1 MCCHAY
7 TVLKSVFDPRLD
19 PSLPETETEAGPDA
33 EAGPEAGPGPGPE
46 REPENHVR
54 GYLMAIRYALS
65 HLVENANRSSGPLS
79 PILEKYK
86 HLIDPH
92 LYKKVVEGQCWLM
105 PPRTF
110 KKRLFQWEV
119 YILTVY
125 IWVPNLIDEQRNK
138 ISCKFCNKSTHVQIK
153 EYTEGRRV
161 FADGQCYWFIGQ
173 RLRCRS
179 CESHMKKCNKSEG
192 DCELCRVLR
201 KYISRLNRDGKGVSL
216 TFRNYDQVIIKRN
229 KWTHQMPC
237 DLTHK
242 MATDKNLT
250 ARCKDL
256 SLSAEKFVK
265 LFNELQHEG

>member
-1 MCCHAY
+1 M
-7 TVLKSVFDPRLD
+7 SE
-19 PSLPETETEAGPDA
+19 S
-33 EAGPEAGPGPGPE
+33 
-46 REPENHVR
+46 EPENHVR

-92 LYKKVVEGQCWLM
+92 LYKKVVD
-105 PPRTF
+105 T
-110 KKRLFQWEV
+110 
-119 YILTVY
+119 
-125 IWVPNLIDEQRNK
+125 PN
-138 ISCKFCNKSTHVQIK
+138 
-153 EYTEGRRV
+153 
-161 FADGQCYWFIGQ
+161 
-173 RLRCRS
+173 
-179 CESHMKKCNKSEG
+179 
-192 DCELCRVLR
+192 
-201 KYISRLNRDGKGVSL
+201 
-216 TFRNYDQVIIKRN
+216 VIIKRN

-265 LFNELQHEG
+265 LFNELQHEGQMSKKKLIIRLWLVQVQFNGTVEARRHIVFVICAAENSVGKIHKWCVQCIMFLILMVNLSKKNLVVF